1 MRGSLALINDLS
13 VRSDS
18 RPQAFSAPPDQ
29 GWTWL
34 GWAAFGIALWACL
47 ALACI
52 AAPAL
57 LSGSALA
64 QSTTQSSTWVAAQSA
79 CPDSMPDVDR
89 IACFVS
95 AYPGPVPAGQKSAP
109 PLLRGSDGTTI
120 IGPKP
125 SR

>member
-18 RPQAFSAPPDQ
+18 RPQASSSPPDQ

-64 QSTTQSSTWVAAQSA
+64 QSTTQSSTA
-79 CPDSMPDVDR
+79 CRMW
-89 IACFVS
+89 
-95 AYPGPVPAGQKSAP
+95 
-109 PLLRGSDGTTI
+109 
-120 IGPKP
+120 IG
-125 SR
+125 